1 MMEMLLDVATILLA
15 LALMGVSYLAYRK
28 SHLRATL
35 YLTLA
40 FLLFAFKK
48 VIEISAE
55 SRVIQYDIGFIVDT
69 LEVLVLLLFF
79 LALWK
84 R

>member
-1 MMEMLLDVATILLA
+1 MMEILLDVAIILLA
-15 LALMGVSYLAYRK
+15 MALVAVSYLAYRK

-48 VIEISAE
+48 AVEISAE
-55 SRVIQYDIGFIVDT
+55 GGAIERDIGLIVDF

-79 LALWK
+79 LALW
-84 R
+84 RR

>member
-1 MMEMLLDVATILLA
+1 MMEMLLDVAIILLA
-15 LALMGVSYLAYRK
+15 MALVGISYLAYRK

-48 VIEISAE
+48 VVEISAE
-55 SRVIQYDIGFIVDT
+55 SKVISRDVGLVSDS
-69 LEVLVLLLFF
+69 LEALVLFLFLL
-79 LALWK
+79 AIW
-84 R
+84 RR

>member
-1 MMEMLLDVATILLA
+1 MMEMLLDVAIISLA

-48 VIEISAE
+48 IVEISAE
-55 SRVIQYDIGFIVDT
+55 SRVIKHEVGVIVDF
-69 LEVLVLLLFF
+69 LEVLVLLLFL

>member
-1 MMEMLLDVATILLA
+1 MMGVLLDVAVMLLA
-15 LALMGVSYLAYRK
+15 IALVGVSYLAYRK

-48 VIEISAE
+48 VVEISVE
-55 SRVIQYDIGFIVDT
+55 GNVLGRDIGLIVDF
-69 LEVLVLLLFF
+69 LEVAALALFF

>member
-1 MMEMLLDVATILLA
+1 MEMFLNLATILLA

>member
-1 MMEMLLDVATILLA
+1 MMEMLLDIATIMLA
-15 LALMGVSYLAYRK
+15 LALVVVSYLAYRK

-48 VIEISAE
+48 VVEISAE
-55 SRVIQYDIGFIVDT
+55 SKALGRDIGLIVDS

-79 LALWK
+79 LALW
-84 R
+84 RR

>member
-1 MMEMLLDVATILLA
+1 MMEMLLDVAIILLA
-15 LALMGVSYLAYRK
+15 MALVGVSYLAYRK

-35 YLTLA
+35 YLALA

-48 VIEISAE
+48 VVEISAE
-55 SRVIQYDIGFIVDT
+55 SRALGRDIGLIVDF

-79 LALWK
+79 LALW
-84 R
+84 RR

>member
-1 MMEMLLDVATILLA
+1 MMEMLLDVAIISLA
-15 LALMGVSYLAYRK
+15 LALVGVSYLAYRK

-35 YLTLA
+35 YLTIA

-48 VIEISAE
+48 VVEISAE
-55 SRVIQYDIGFIVDT
+55 SRVIKHEVGVIVDS
-69 LEVLVLLLFF
+69 LEVLVLLLFL

>member
-1 MMEMLLDVATILLA
+1 MIEMLLGLIAMVLA
-15 LALMGVSYLAYRK
+15 MGLVVVSYIAYRK
-28 SHLRATL
+28 SHLRAAL

-48 VIEISAE
+48 VVELSAE
-55 SRVIQYDIGFIVDT
+55 SRAIRHDISLIVDS

-79 LALWK
+79 LALW
-84 R
+84 RR

>member
-1 MMEMLLDVATILLA
+1 MMEMFLNLATILLA

>member
-1 MMEMLLDVATILLA
+1 MIGILVDVVVAILAVA
-15 LALMGVSYLAYRK
+15 LVGVSYLAYRK

-48 VIEISAE
+48 AVEISAE
-55 SRVIQYDIGFIVDT
+55 GGAIERDIGLIVDF

-79 LALWK
+79 LALW
-84 R
+84 RR

>member
-48 VIEISAE
+48 VVEISAE